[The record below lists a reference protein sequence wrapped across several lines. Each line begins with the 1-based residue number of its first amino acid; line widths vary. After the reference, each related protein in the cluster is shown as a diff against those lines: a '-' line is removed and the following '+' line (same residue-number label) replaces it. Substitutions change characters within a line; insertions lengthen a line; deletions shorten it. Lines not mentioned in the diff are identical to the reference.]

1 MNKVM
6 LTGRLVKDPES
17 KTTSSGKKV
26 VSFSIAVNDGKS
38 KEGTELVSYFNL
50 NAWERLADVVESYA
64 KKGTKVL
71 VMGRLQNRSWDK
83 PDGTKGYA
91 TDITVSELE
100 LLSSKSEMDNMGSGG
115 GSNAGGYSQAP
126 SAPKKDNSK
135 QQDDDSLPEI
145 DIEAINVQMPF

>member
-17 KTTSSGKKV
+17 KTTTSGKKV

-50 NAWERLADVVESYA
+50 NAWERLADIVESYA

-115 GSNAGGYSQAP
+115 GNAGGYTPAP
-126 SAPKKDNSK
+126 AAPKKDNSR
-135 QQDDDSLPEI
+135 QQDDDALPEI
-145 DIEAINVQMPF
+145 DIESINVQMPF